1 MATAEKQMWFEKHA
15 PEMAAKWSEF
25 GDAINESGELDAKTR
40 ELITVAS
47 TAVLRCQ
54 HCTKAHIHRA
64 KKADASAEEIS
75 EALMVASLI
84 SSGTQLFWM
93 NDDYEE
99 LLGEDGDSETPW
111 FAERTDA
118 MGAEWLTFHD
128 KVYEDSA
135 LDRKTKELVATAVA
149 TLERCT
155 HCTRGHIQ
163 GSLEHGAS
171 KAEVSEAIM
180 VASFFAATTQMMWMI
195 EDYEKLLS

>member
-1 MATAEKQMWFEKHA
+1 MATAQKTMWFEKHA
-15 PEMAAKWSEF
+15 PEMAAKWDAF
-25 GDAINESGELDAKTR
+25 GDAINEGELDAKTR
-40 ELITVAS
+40 ELITVAA
-47 TAVLRCQ
+47 TTVLRCN

-64 KKADASAEEIS
+64 KQADADEEEIS

-93 NDDYEE
+93 TEDYEK
-99 LLGEDGDSETPW
+99 LLGQNGDAPW
-111 FAERTDA
+111 FAEQTDS
-118 MGAEWLTFHD
+118 MGNEWLKFHD

-135 LDRKTKELVATAVA
+135 LDRKTKELIATAVA

-155 HCTRGHIQ
+155 HCTKGHIQ

-180 VASFFAATTQMMWMI
+180 VASFFAATTQLMWMI
-195 EDYEKLLS
+195 EDYEQLLG